1 MNQQEHI
8 SQLSALFDNQL
19 SAEQAE
25 LVIRRA
31 LKDPA
36 MRTSWGR
43 YALIG
48 ACVRGEPLAGRL
60 RPESDVAAR
69 VRIRLAVE
77 SARASEQD
85 AARSDTPPHSGA
97 GMLARGAM
105 GMAIAAGVAALSLF
119 IIRAPAPETGT
130 MIAQTPQEQ
139 AAAQPAA
146 MDAAAQV
153 ALPAPPAIVA
163 AAGAPP
169 SYTTPVDDSPVGQR
183 LDGRMVNYV
192 VAHSEVASSAVR
204 FSPLSTVMNSS
215 EDFTQDTVEMTAAE
229 IGAYR

>member
-8 SQLSALFDNQL
+8 SQLSALFDNEL
-19 SAEQAE
+19 SPDQAE

-69 VRIRLAVE
+69 VRIKLAVE
-77 SARASEQD
+77 SSRATGQ
-85 AARSDTPPHSGA
+85 GA
-97 GMLARGAM
+97 TREGMRPRTGTALLARGAM
-105 GMAIAAGVAALSLF
+105 GMAIAASVAAVSLLLF
-119 IIRAPAPETGT
+119 RTQAPQTGT
-130 MIAQTPQEQ
+130 MIAQSTAQQ
-139 AAAQPAA
+139 AAPQPGVPTSAA
-146 MDAAAQV
+146 TQA
-153 ALPAPPAIVA
+153 APPSPALVA
-163 AAGAPP
+163 ATSAPP

-192 VAHSEVASSAVR
+192 VAHSEVAASAVR
-204 FSPLSTVMNSS
+204 FSPMSTVMNSS
-215 EDFTQDTVEMTAAE
+215 EDVTQDTVEMTPAE